1 MTVVSAVIK
10 PGIMVM
16 LLLSFSAFSATTTT
30 KKTSSSRG
38 NEPPL
43 LARPFAPSRFE
54 KIVTNVVYY
63 TVAFFSVHNSFV
75 KWNNNLLHGKYK
87 LFLFPLTT
95 SLNYYCCRRRRKI
108 ISKCNALG
116 RRRKSP
122 NIRFSQSTTLQS
134 MKITKL
140 SQ

>member
-1 MTVVSAVIK
+1 MVQENLTVVSAVIK

-43 LARPFAPSRFE
+43 LPRPFAPSRFE

-87 LFLFPLTT
+87 LFC
-95 SLNYYCCRRRRKI
+95 SLLQPPSI
-108 ISKCNALG
+108 IIAVGGGEGEKLYQNAT
-116 RRRKSP
+116 R
-122 NIRFSQSTTLQS
+122 
-134 MKITKL
+134 
-140 SQ
+140 

>member
-1 MTVVSAVIK
+1 MVLENLTVVSAVIK

-87 LFLFPLTT
+87 LFFAPSYNLPQLLLLEEEEKNYIKMQRVRTT
-95 SLNYYCCRRRRKI
+95 
-108 ISKCNALG
+108 
-116 RRRKSP
+116 
-122 NIRFSQSTTLQS
+122 T
-134 MKITKL
+134 
-140 SQ
+140 